1 MIEQHDIYTLQSLPI
16 EQVAEV
22 LGYRVTRHKALCP
35 FHNDTHA
42 SLTFNTRKNRYR
54 CYVCGAQGDSINLV
68 MKSLRINF
76 LDACSYLSDQF
87 GLGIT
92 PTDNKCTTTKRQVSS
107 VKTKFFNK
115 TKDNEKPDIA
125 YLERLMAHP
134 ILNNEAKQFLFDE
147 RKLSPEVI
155 ARLGISSISYNCP
168 MSSSPKP
175 TYYDG
180 PALLIPYR
188 DINGKLL
195 SVQSR
200 YLAPHNA
207 NNEVPRFRF
216 PRGSHCSIYNLPVLK
231 TLKPGDHLFITEGCS
246 DCWALLSVGYKAIA
260 IPSATL
266 LRTEE
271 IKLLKG
277 ILQADSSPFPTGEG
291 RGEAPNKSTTPN
303 HTECDQFHTQ
313 NSKFVILHMYPDQD
327 APGEQLFQPL
337 NELLSQSVSS
347 PSPFGEGWGEASIEG
362 RGEAS
367 ILIRHQLPPGFKD
380 IGAYYA
386 YLHRNP

>member
-92 PTDNKCTTTKRQVSS
+92 PTDNKCTTKRQVSS

-125 YLERLMAHP
+125 YLERLMAQP

-155 ARLGISSISYNCP
+155 ASLGISSISYNCP

-266 LRTEE
+266 LKRKDAE
-271 IKLLKG
+271 LLSTFHF
-277 ILQADSSPFPTGEG
+277 QHSTPF
-291 RGEAPNKSTTPN
+291 R
-303 HTECDQFHTQ
+303 
-313 NSKFVILHMYPDQD
+313 MYPDRD
-327 APGEQLFQPL
+327 APGERLFLQLQNVL
-337 NELLSQSVSS
+337 
-347 PSPFGEGWGEASIEG
+347 PS
-362 RGEAS
+362 
-367 ILIRHQLPPGFKD
+367 LQHHQLPPGCKD
-380 IGAYYA
+380 YSEYYVQS
-386 YLHRNP
+386 RK

>member
-125 YLERLMAHP
+125 YLERLMAQP

-291 RGEAPNKSTTPN
+291 RGEAI
-303 HTECDQFHTQ
+303 
-313 NSKFVILHMYPDQD
+313 ILHMYPDQD
-327 APGEQLFQPL
+327 APGEQLFQQL

-347 PSPFGEGWGEASIEG
+347 PSPFGEGRGEASIEG
-362 RGEAS
+362 WGEAS
-367 ILIRHQLPPGFKD
+367 VLIRHQLPPGFKD